1 MLADAA
7 IHEVNNP
14 LSYVIGNLEYLAQ
27 RLRQLEKDLPAEVA
41 TELRET
47 AQDAIVGSKR
57 IGNVLRALRGLAAID
72 QHVEP
77 FPVDVIAAVD
87 EAVAATRQEL
97 RSCATLVCALA
108 DVPAAMAVDHQLV
121 NALVVVLRNATESI
135 ERGRVME
142 NEVRVTTRSEGDDVI
157 IEIRDTGSGIRPEEL
172 DDVFEPFFTTKAS
185 SEGVGLGLTIARTT
199 ITAMGGHI
207 EAASVWGEGTTVRIT
222 LQRVA
227 ALQRR
232 PHPTPKPTRAVHHEK
247 PRVLVVDDDRM
258 IGRSIARALHD
269 HEVVSVQSGQEALE
283 LLQRD
288 RAFDII
294 LCDLMMPT
302 MSGVTLHE
310 HVRRL
315 EPRLA
320 DKFKFITGGAYT
332 PETKSFVAENAPK
345 VMSKPLMTA
354 DLRAIVERQ
363 LSTQRR

>member
-7 IHEVNNP
+7 INEVNNP

-27 RLRQLEKDLPAEVA
+27 RLRQLEKVLPPEVA

-57 IGNVLRALRGLAAID
+57 IGNVLRALRNLAELDHHTEA
-72 QHVEP
+72 

-87 EAVAATRQEL
+87 RAVEATRQQL
-97 RSCATLVCALA
+97 RSRATLVCAFEQ
-108 DVPAAMAVDHQLV
+108 VPPAMAAEHHLV
-121 NALVVVLRNATESI
+121 KALVGVLTNAIESI
-135 ERGRVME
+135 DRGRVME
-142 NEVRVTTRSEGDDVI
+142 NEVRVTTWSKGDDVVV
-157 IEIRDTGSGIRPEEL
+157 EVRDTGSGIRPEEL
-172 DDVFEPFFTTKAS
+172 AHVFEPFFTTRAS
-185 SEGVGLGLTIARTT
+185 SKGVGLGLTIARRTLE
-199 ITAMGGHI
+199 AMGGRI
-207 EAASVWGEGTTVRIT
+207 EVSSVWGEGTTVRIT
-222 LQRVA
+222 LARVS

-232 PHPTPKPTRAVHHEK
+232 PRPTPKPTRPSGLSK

-258 IGRSIARALHD
+258 IGRSITRALHD
-269 HEVVSVQSGQEALE
+269 HDVVSVQSGQEALE
-283 LLQRD
+283 LLDRD
-288 RAFDII
+288 RDFDII

-320 DKFKFITGGAYT
+320 EKFKFITGGAYT

-363 LSTQRR
+363 LCTQRR